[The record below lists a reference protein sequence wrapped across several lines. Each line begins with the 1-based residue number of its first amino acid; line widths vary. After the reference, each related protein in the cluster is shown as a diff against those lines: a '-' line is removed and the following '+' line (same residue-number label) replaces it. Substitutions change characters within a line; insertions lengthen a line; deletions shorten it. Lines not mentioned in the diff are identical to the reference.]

1 MNSII
6 KLILRILIFQNILT
20 ISIFQLKDSK
30 LSSLRLKERLVDVI
44 SKLNMKIENKTI
56 HKFLENQVYFELCYK
71 IYLSIMIATSILS
84 ILLNRGFYKFVAGIQ
99 FLILTLIIYNPLL
112 PESIIE
118 SNNTYGIRKELIL
131 NVAIFLGILTNC
143 FTPKKKEKIKKIE
156 KII

>member
-131 NVAIFLGILTNC
+131 NVALFLGILVNC
-143 FTPKKKEKIKKIE
+143 FTPKQKQINSK
-156 KII
+156 

>member
-6 KLILRILIFQNILT
+6 KLFLRILIFQNLLT

-30 LSSLRLKERLVDVI
+30 SSSLRLKERLVDVI

-56 HKFLENQVYFELCYK
+56 HKFLENHVLFELSYK
-71 IYLSIMIATSILS
+71 IYLSIMIATSVLS
-84 ILLNRGFYKFVAGIQ
+84 ILLNRGFYKFIAGIQ

-118 SNNTYGIRKELIL
+118 SNNIYGVRKELIL
-131 NVAIFLGILTNC
+131 NGAIFLGILTNC
-143 FTPKKKEKIKKIE
+143 FTPKKKKIKK
-156 KII
+156 KT

>member
-6 KLILRILIFQNILT
+6 KLFLRILIFQNLLT

-30 LSSLRLKERLVDVI
+30 SSSLRLKERLVDVI

-56 HKFLENQVYFELCYK
+56 HKFLENHVLFELSYK
-71 IYLSIMIATSILS
+71 IYLSIMIATSVLS
-84 ILLNRGFYKFVAGIQ
+84 IQ

-118 SNNTYGIRKELIL
+118 SNNIYGVRKELIL
-131 NVAIFLGILTNC
+131 NGAIFLGILTNC
-143 FTPKKKEKIKKIE
+143 FTPKKKEMKK
-156 KII
+156 KT

>member
-6 KLILRILIFQNILT
+6 KLFLRILIFQNLLT

-30 LSSLRLKERLVDVI
+30 SSSLRLKERLVDVI

-56 HKFLENQVYFELCYK
+56 HKFLENHVLFELSYK
-71 IYLSIMIATSILS
+71 IYLSIMIATSVLS
-84 ILLNRGFYKFVAGIQ
+84 ILLNRGFYKFIAGIQ

-118 SNNTYGIRKELIL
+118 SNNIYGVRKELIL
-131 NVAIFLGILTNC
+131 NGAIFLVILTNC
-143 FTPKKKEKIKKIE
+143 FTPKKNEMKK
-156 KII
+156 KT

>member
-1 MNSII
+1 MNSVI
-6 KLILRILIFQNILT
+6 KLILRILVFQNILT

-30 LSSLRLKERLVDVI
+30 LSSLRLKERLVDVV
-44 SKLNMKIENKTI
+44 SKLNMKIENKKI

-84 ILLNRGFYKFVAGIQ
+84 ILLNRGFYKFIAGIQ

-112 PESIIE
+112 PESVIE

-131 NVAIFLGILTNC
+131 NVALFLGILVNC
-143 FTPKKKEKIKKIE
+143 FTPKQKQINSK
-156 KII
+156 